1 MPPFGLYPVPRHHMY
16 GGRTK
21 PRTYNTNDFQ
31 DDQGSAAASEPALPP
46 SMDGASESQSAAGET
61 ETKKKK
67 AARKEKKRQRML
79 SVNADKNAELERL
92 LDSAEAVPDKEGLST
107 MTTKKK
113 KDKKKHRRSE
123 GDASQVTSAPPPR
136 SQKADTDDAG
146 HERCSEKKRKRES
159 EAHSA
164 TANAQLANE
173 EYLAVQQLDSLI
185 RFGSLPPKHPRPEAQ
200 AVQKPSKKRTKRKS
214 QSTEQNPAATVQSA
228 QVAGPDQ
235 SSVSKAKR
243 KVQTAVPVPSK
254 AAAEHRLARVPSP
267 VPSPVPL
274 PVPRD
279 WIDGSDELKAKEQKK
294 DQRNKGLISNVV
306 TPSPVPVQVTKQTPI
321 PFPQLLQAPTTKSTG
336 TKPRKNSEEGLPHS
350 NVLVPETPP
359 SKTPKKTAVPLPPSS
374 KARYGTVATRYMPSK
389 DHHQTM
395 LVSSPTPNGDV
406 PAPSIAP
413 PALEFSQAVPKLPS
427 VPHALTDA
435 NLRSF
440 KRPLTDGTEPEIR
453 AKIATS
459 SVTSFPTSSGSISIL
474 EAFARVG
481 KPHVRPIAERDPF
494 VTTNDKQKALQEG
507 RERIPHDVFS
517 EKYREV
523 TKIVDFDEEDQYLGE
538 HLEWDAKHN
547 QDAVPCLHKMTGCS
561 AKKEELIRLSKE
573 QNMEIL
579 AQLDTPGDD
588 VARLDEATNQAQRA
602 EDLLMLATRAR
613 IPVPIGYIE
622 GKWTLYCPKYADTHS
637 DRYGYGQRSLT
648 IHAIAG
654 FKHKNT
660 FTARMHLPP
669 RTMAFS
675 ILAFQIPPHASF
687 RATTVKTA
695 SEGYT
700 MEMVFLGNGFLHLRA
715 DLGRLL
721 TGTIRKPHED
731 NHVMEFLGVHDQ
743 ATQWWSEKKDVVED
757 EGRLLLAKYDGQTIG
772 Q

>member
-31 DDQGSAAASEPALPP
+31 DEQGAAAASSPALPAT
-46 SMDGASESQSAAGET
+46 MNGAPGSQPAAAET
-61 ETKKKK
+61 EAQTETRKK
-67 AARKEKKRQRML
+67 AAKKEKKRLRML
-79 SVNADKNAELERL
+79 SVDADKNAALERL
-92 LDSAEAVPDKEGLST
+92 LDSAEAVPDKEALST
-107 MTTKKK
+107 TKKKK
-113 KDKKKHRRSE
+113 KDKKKHHRSE
-123 GDASQVTSAPPPR
+123 EGTSQVTSPPPPR
-136 SQKADTDDAG
+136 GWKADTADAH
-146 HERCSEKKRKRES
+146 HERRSEKKRKRES

-164 TANAQLANE
+164 AANAQFANE
-173 EYLAVQQLDSLI
+173 QYLTVQQVDTPV
-185 RFGSLPPKHPRPEAQ
+185 RAGSLPPKHLRPEAQ
-200 AVQKPSKKRTKRKS
+200 AAAQPSKKKTKRKS
-214 QSTEQNPAATVQSA
+214 QSTEQNAIAIIQSA
-228 QVAGPDQ
+228 QVANPDQ
-235 SSVSKAKR
+235 PSVHKTKR
-243 KVQTAVPVPSK
+243 KVQTAVLGPPK
-254 AAAEHRLARVPSP
+254 ASAEHGLAT

-274 PVPRD
+274 PVPRE
-279 WIDGSDELKAKEQKK
+279 WIDGSDELKVTEHKQN
-294 DQRNKGLISNVV
+294 QRNKGLVSNPV
-306 TPSPVPVQVTKQTPI
+306 TPSPAPVRGTKETPV
-321 PFPQLLQAPTTKSTG
+321 PFPQLLRAPTTKSTG
-336 TKPRKNSEEGLPHS
+336 TKPRKNSEEGVPHS

-359 SKTPKKTAVPLPPSS
+359 SKAPKKMAVPLPLSS
-374 KARYGTVATRYMPSK
+374 KARNGTVATEHRPSK
-389 DHHQTM
+389 VHGQTVP
-395 LVSSPTPNGDV
+395 VSSLTPNGDV
-406 PAPSIAP
+406 PAPSTAP
-413 PALEFSQAVPKLPS
+413 AALEISQAVPKLPS

-440 KRPLTDGTEPEIR
+440 KKPLNDGTEPEFR
-453 AKIATS
+453 VKAATS
-459 SVTSFPTSSGSISIL
+459 SVTSFPTSSGSMSIL

-481 KPHVRPIAERDPF
+481 KPHVRSAAEKDPF
-494 VTTNDKQKALQEG
+494 VTTDDN
-507 RERIPHDVFS
+507 HDVFT
-517 EKYREV
+517 KRYLEV
-523 TKIVDFDEEDQYLGE
+523 TKIVDFDEEDEYLEE

-547 QDAVPCLHKMTGCS
+547 HDAVPCLHKMTGCS
-561 AKKEELIRLSKE
+561 AKKEELIRASKE

-613 IPVPIGYIE
+613 IPVPIGPIE
-622 GKWTLYCPKYADTHS
+622 GKWTLYCPKYADSHF

-648 IHAIAG
+648 VHAIAG

-687 RATTVKTA
+687 RTTTVKTA

-700 MEMVFLGNGFLHLRA
+700 MEVVFLGNGFLHLRA

-731 NHVMEFLGVHDQ
+731 NHNHVMEFLGVHDQ
-743 ATQWWSEKKDVVED
+743 ATQWWSGRKDVVEE
-757 EGRLLLAKYDGQTIG
+757 EGRSLFAQYDGQTIG
-772 Q
+772 E